1 VKLYTYEPAPNP
13 RRLGLFIKHKGM
25 SIDTQAIDMM
35 TKAQFSDSFCAINP
49 RSTLPTLVL
58 DDGTVLTD
66 TIAICLYL
74 DGLHPEKPL
83 FGRNDLERAQVI
95 GRCHQIFF
103 EGFSAVAEVLRNK
116 GEAFKDRP
124 LPGPLKMPQIPALI
138 DRGNLRIG
146 AFYETMNEELTGRD
160 FLVGNKL
167 SQADIDL
174 YVTLGFSGWVKRQIP
189 DNCPV
194 LQNWFSGMKTRFG
207 E

>member
-1 VKLYTYEPAPNP
+1 MKLYTFDPAPNP
-13 RRLGLFIKHKGM
+13 RRLGLLLKYKGI
-25 SIDTQAIDMM
+25 SVDSQTIDMM
-35 TKAQFSDSFCAINP
+35 SKEQFSDSFMAVNP

-66 TIAICLYL
+66 TIAICMYIDSLY
-74 DGLHPEKPL
+74 PEKPV

-95 GRCHQIFF
+95 GRCHQIYF

-124 LPGPLKMPQIPALI
+124 LPGPLKMPQLPELVE
-138 DRGNLRIG
+138 RGNLRIG
-146 AFYETMNEELTGRD
+146 AYYETMNEEIAGRE
-160 FLVGNKL
+160 FLVGNTL

-189 DNCPV
+189 DTCPA
-194 LQNWFSGMKTRFG
+194 LQNWFAGMKSRFG

>member
-1 VKLYTYEPAPNP
+1 MKLYTFEAAPNP
-13 RRLGLFIKHKGM
+13 RRVALLLKHKGL
-25 SIDTQAIDMM
+25 SINTETVDLM
-35 TKAQFSDSFCAINP
+35 TKAQFTDGFRAINP

-58 DDGTVLTD
+58 EDGTVLTD

-74 DGLHPEKPL
+74 DSLHPDKPL
-83 FGRNDLERAQVI
+83 FGRNDLTRAQVI

-103 EGFSAVAEVLRNK
+103 EGFTAVAEVLRNK

-124 LPGPLKMPQIPALI
+124 LPGPLQMPQIPELV

-146 AFYETMNEELTGRD
+146 AFYEAMNEELSERD
-160 FLVGNKL
+160 FLIGNEL

-174 YVTLGFSGWVKRQIP
+174 YVTLGFCGWVKRQIP
-189 DNCPV
+189 DNCSS
-194 LQNWFSGMKTRFG
+194 LQNWYITMKSRFG